1 MTYSLYLP
9 AAPRECNFSIISA
22 ASVMKSTYLG
32 LASYL
37 RFPATVLKNC
47 ILLSLIVVA
56 GCGRPVS
63 KPEAQQEQQAPVQNQ
78 AQPAGE
84 AAAGLSPRP
93 SPMGTEMAA
102 PPAEPARIPGG
113 TSVRVRL
120 RSTIDTGRNRAG
132 DGFSATL
139 DKPVSRDGRV
149 LLPKGTVFHGH
160 LTESK
165 SSGRLRG
172 RAMLALTLDS
182 FDLNGRSYEVGTSS
196 IVRAS
201 EDHKRRNIGLIG
213 GGSGI
218 GAAIGAIAGGAK
230 GALIGAGA
238 GAAAGTAGA
247 AATGKRNIRLPVETP
262 LTFTLRRSVDL

>member
-1 MTYSLYLP
+1 
-9 AAPRECNFSIISA
+9 
-22 ASVMKSTYLG
+22 
-32 LASYL
+32 
-37 RFPATVLKNC
+37 VLKNS
-47 ILLSLIVVA
+47 ILVSLIVLA
-56 GCGRPVS
+56 GCGRPVP
-63 KPEAQQEQQAPVQNQ
+63 KPGAQQDQQAPVQQNQ
-78 AQPAGE
+78 AQPPTE
-84 AAAGLSPRP
+84 AASELIRRP
-93 SPMGTEMAA
+93 SPLESAEA
-102 PPAEPARIPGG
+102 PPPAEAARIPGG

-120 RSTIDTGRNRAG
+120 GNTIDTSRNRAG
-132 DGFSATL
+132 DPFSARL
-139 DKPVSRDGRV
+139 DTPVTRSGHV
-149 LLPKGTVFHGH
+149 LLPKGTLFHGH

-182 FDLNGRSYEVGTSS
+182 FDLNGKTYEVGTSS
-196 IVRAS
+196 VVRAS

-213 GGSGI
+213 GGSGL

-262 LTFTLRRSVDL
+262 LTFTLRKTVEL

>member
-1 MTYSLYLP
+1 
-9 AAPRECNFSIISA
+9 
-22 ASVMKSTYLG
+22 
-32 LASYL
+32 
-37 RFPATVLKNC
+37 VLKNW
-47 ILLSLIVVA
+47 ILVSFIFLA
-56 GCGRPVS
+56 GCGRPVP
-63 KPEAQQEQQAPVQNQ
+63 KPEAQQDQQAPVQKQ
-78 AQPAGE
+78 AQPANEAQPGAE
-84 AAAGLSPRP
+84 AAGELARRP
-93 SPMGTEMAA
+93 SAMESAETAA
-102 PPAEPARIPGG
+102 PPAEAVRIPGG

-120 RSTIDTGRNRAG
+120 RNTIDSSRNRAG
-132 DGFSATL
+132 DGFSAWL
-139 DKPVSRDGRV
+139 DTPVTRGGRV

-172 RAMLALTLDS
+172 RAVLALTLDS
-182 FDLNGRSYEVGTSS
+182 FDLNGKSYDIGTSS
-196 IVRAS
+196 VVRAS
-201 EDHKRRNIGLIG
+201 EDHKRRNIGFIG

-262 LTFTLRRSVDL
+262 LTFTIRRAVEL

>member
-1 MTYSLYLP
+1 M
-9 AAPRECNFSIISA
+9 
-22 ASVMKSTYLG
+22 
-32 LASYL
+32 
-37 RFPATVLKNC
+37 RFPATVLKNSL
-47 ILLSLIVVA
+47 LLSLIFLA
-56 GCGRPVS
+56 GCGRPVQ
-63 KPEAQQEQQAPVQNQ
+63 PPAAQQDQQAPVQNQ
-78 AQPAGE
+78 AQPAAE
-84 AAAGLSPRP
+84 AGTGPGGQRP
-93 SPMGTEMAA
+93 SPMGSAEMA
-102 PPAEPARIPGG
+102 PLPAEAVRIPGG

-120 RSTIDTGRNRAG
+120 RSTIDSSRNRAG
-132 DGFSATL
+132 DDFSATL
-139 DKPVSRDGRV
+139 DSPVTRDGRV
-149 LLPKGTVFHGH
+149 LLPKGTLFHGH

-182 FDLNGRSYEVGTSS
+182 FDLNGKNYAVGTSS
-196 IVRAS
+196 VVRAS

-262 LTFTLRRSVDL
+262 LTFTLRKAVEL

>member
-1 MTYSLYLP
+1 MTVAFSP
-9 AAPRECNFSIISA
+9 A
-22 ASVMKSTYLG
+22 
-32 LASYL
+32 
-37 RFPATVLKNC
+37 VLKNP
-47 ILLSLIVVA
+47 ILLSLIFLV
-56 GCGRPVS
+56 GCGRPVP
-63 KPEAQQEQQAPVQNQ
+63 KPEARQDQQAPVQNQ
-78 AQPAGE
+78 AQPAQE
-84 AAAGLSPRP
+84 AAAELASRP
-93 SPMGTEMAA
+93 SPMGSPEMSS
-102 PPAEPARIPGG
+102 PPAETARIPGG

-120 RSTIDTGRNRAG
+120 SSTIDTSRNRAG

-139 DKPVSRDGRV
+139 DTPVTRDGRV
-149 LLPKGTVFHGH
+149 LLPKGTRFRGH

-172 RAMLALTLDS
+172 RASLALTLDS
-182 FDLNGRSYEVGTSS
+182 FDWNGKTYEVGTSS
-196 IVRAS
+196 VVRAS

-213 GGSGI
+213 GGGGI

-262 LTFTLRRSVDL
+262 LTFTIRRAVEL